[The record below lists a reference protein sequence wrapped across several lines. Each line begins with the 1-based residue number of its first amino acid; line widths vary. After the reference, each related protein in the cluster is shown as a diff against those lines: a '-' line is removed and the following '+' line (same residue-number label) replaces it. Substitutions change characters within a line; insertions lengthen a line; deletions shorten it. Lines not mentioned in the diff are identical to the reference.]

1 MAVPAPAAPRISES
15 LCWLCCRYCDCSAS
29 LPHRNWVRLVSWIFK
44 AKLKVIGFV
53 MCATKDNVFC
63 NTIMGFPVGHIGS
76 AIVT

>member
-1 MAVPAPAAPRISES
+1 MPP
-15 LCWLCCRYCDCSAS
+15 
-29 LPHRNWVRLVSWIFK
+29 RNWVRLVNWIFK